1 MNTES
6 LKKELHT
13 LIDNTENEE
22 LLSMVKEELIAYQ
35 TGEKEFDDLS
45 DLSAEDRAELEELA
59 NGDPL
64 KDTISYEEFQQHIE
78 EWRLELLQKRDLKTK

>member
-22 LLSMVKEELIAYQ
+22 LLSMVKEELVASQ
-35 TGEKEFDDLS
+35 TGEK
-45 DLSAEDRAELEELA
+45 
-59 NGDPL
+59 
-64 KDTISYEEFQQHIE
+64 
-78 EWRLELLQKRDLKTK
+78 